1 MTAWLV
7 SVADAEALG
16 EADADGDSLGEAD
29 ADALTAGLVATTGD
43 GEAADVAHDFERD
56 DAAGDAVAPQ
66 DAPVVADGFAV
77 GR

>member
-56 DAAGDAVAPQ
+56 DAAGEIATPGTA
-66 DAPVVADGFAV
+66 
-77 GR
+77 